1 MRSDDLEWL
10 PPNGAHLTVEEL
22 ASMMTSLRSL
32 IDGTDAAEPNRAHA
46 VTIAYVL
53 ANAIDRQDGAS

>member
-10 PPNGAHLTVEEL
+10 PPHGARLTVEEL

-32 IDGTDAAEPNRAHA
+32 IDGTEADEPNRAHA